1 MNARPPAVWLE
12 RARSG
17 LCHRCCRERRCS
29 FSSCCDNGRCL
40 PNTHCVVPSCR
51 WPAVRHVSIVRAAC
65 FRFAHVWERSP
76 AVEGGR
82 VLQLDWQGRK
92 KNNKKLST
100 PPFGLFWNAPLIY
113 FVWLRH
119 CASSSSLLL
128 PEFKAYLL
136 PACFVRREVIFYF
149 PPGCH
154 MQFYCVNSEVFWKNA
169 LTLRTWMCCTTHV
182 FCERE
187 LSGVHLWIA

>member
-82 VLQLDWQGRK
+82 VLQLDWQGHKEIIKSCLRLASFETHLWST
-92 KNNKKLST
+92 LSGFDIVPRPAHCCSLNSKHT
-100 PPFGLFWNAPLIY
+100 CCQPALFGGKWFFTFHQAATCS
-113 FVWLRH
+113 FTV
-119 CASSSSLLL
+119 S
-128 PEFKAYLL
+128 
-136 PACFVRREVIFYF
+136 
-149 PPGCH
+149 
-154 MQFYCVNSEVFWKNA
+154 
-169 LTLRTWMCCTTHV
+169 TLRYFEKMPWH
-182 FCERE
+182 
-187 LSGVHLWIA
+187 